1 MLLTSISTKD
11 IKVRCCLCV
20 FRFVKSLA
28 DVLYTFKCC
37 QELKSSVFFLLKASK
52 TAQIAKD
59 YGLEQA
65 ALTGYG
71 QAKNGF
77 DVANR

>member
-1 MLLTSISTKD
+1 MLLVSFLLFAILIS
-11 IKVRCCLCV
+11 LWQML
-20 FRFVKSLA
+20 F
-28 DVLYTFKCC
+28 YTFNCC
-37 QELKSSVFFLLKASK
+37 QEFKFSVFFLLKASK

-65 ALTGYG
+65 VLTGYG